1 MEEIDKKIVV
11 LESKIKR
18 QRITLSMF
26 TVVVFFSTITSFSL
40 RMKFDRLLDLL
51 EEVVRLTTLLVN

>member
-1 MEEIDKKIVV
+1 MEEIDKKIAV

-18 QRITLSMF
+18 QQITLSMF

>member
-1 MEEIDKKIVV
+1 MEEIDKKIAV

-18 QRITLSMF
+18 QRITLSIF
-26 TVVVFFSTITSFSL
+26 TVAVFFSTITSFSL

>member
-1 MEEIDKKIVV
+1 MEEIDKKIAV

-51 EEVVRLTTLLVN
+51 EEVVRLTTFLVN